1 MKKIVLLSAF
11 LILSAG
17 CGKEERRMVEKMQ
30 SYHDAV
36 HGRYELVSAQCLGE
50 AVDLDG
56 DGTASTDLYAEFS
69 SLAET
74 SFSGV
79 DMERDVLRS
88 VVSSEFGSVPGTSQ
102 LPPHMMRK
110 GKITLF
116 LPFQGISEWT
126 INGEPRYNFHMYFYS
141 YTMYYEVSD
150 DGAYAVEPFSPD
162 WENRDNLD
170 LRHVNDGVVTVT
182 GPGRIQLDLDCM
194 FYDRSAEKI
203 VTAPVCFSF
212 VRYTMRDN

>member
-17 CGKEERRMVEKMQ
+17 CGKEERKMVEKMQ

-79 DMERDVLRS
+79 NMERDVMRS
-88 VVSSEFGSVPGTSQ
+88 GADSEFGSVPGTSQ
-102 LPPHMMRK
+102 LPPERMRK

-150 DGAYAVEPFSPD
+150 DGVYAVEPFSPD